1 METVKTFLESST
13 IHGLA
18 HISTTSKCV
27 RILWT
32 FIVFTGFI
40 GASVIIFQ
48 SFQVWNESPVKTTI
62 ETLPIHEVTF
72 PKVTVCPPK
81 DTYTNLNY
89 DFIMA
94 NHMTINNQTRDE
106 LVNFIFLNYHDK
118 KYEEIMKNMSVVQF
132 IEKSR
137 YYYWYY
143 GLTKMILPQEEENF
157 KTGAISDTIET
168 YATSGYLETCHYGE
182 NFDKNNLVNV
192 ASEINIYVPY
202 SAVKNES
209 ISLHFEYEEI
219 DYQGTNNSAI
229 SNFSPPELKSTTNYQ
244 NSYEYY
250 YIFSFGY
257 LSSWEY
263 HHTLDN
269 MTLMP
274 GFKLKWYY
282 NVDIEE
288 QFQYSYDKVT
298 MEFVRNIL
306 HLK

>member
-1 METVKTFLESST
+1 
-13 IHGLA
+13 
-18 HISTTSKCV
+18 
-27 RILWT
+27 
-32 FIVFTGFI
+32 
-40 GASVIIFQ
+40 
-48 SFQVWNESPVKTTI
+48 
-62 ETLPIHEVTF
+62 
-72 PKVTVCPPK
+72 
-81 DTYTNLNY
+81 
-89 DFIMA
+89 
-94 NHMTINNQTRDE
+94 MTNNQTREE

-118 KYEEIMKNMSVVQF
+118 NYEEIMKNMSVVQF

-143 GLTKMILPQEEENF
+143 GLTKIILPQKEEDF

-168 YATSGYLETCHYGE
+168 YATSGFLETYHYGKK
-182 NFDKNNLVNV
+182 FDRNEIVNV

-202 SAVKNES
+202 SAVENKS

-219 DYQGTNNSAI
+219 DYQGINNSAI
-229 SNFSPPELKSTTNYQ
+229 SNFSPPELKSTSNYQ

-274 GFKLKWYY
+274 GFKLKWFY

-288 QFQYSYDKVT
+288 QLQYSNDRVT
-298 MEFVRNIL
+298 MEFVRNL
-306 HLK
+306 